1 MRDGQ
6 MKLLEVKRQRQ
17 NMELE
22 KAFLGRPGGQVASS
36 WYHGCTCDYRHLCEY
51 VGLLGDS
58 YL

>member
-1 MRDGQ
+1 